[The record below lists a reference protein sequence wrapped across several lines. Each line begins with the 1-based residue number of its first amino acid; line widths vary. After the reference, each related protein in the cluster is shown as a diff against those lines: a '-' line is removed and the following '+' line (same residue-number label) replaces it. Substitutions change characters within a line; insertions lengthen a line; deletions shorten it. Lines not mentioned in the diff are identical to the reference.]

1 MTNIIPPY
9 SPSSSATQAA
19 DTSPS
24 RGKGGGTK
32 NTTHSNTNA
41 SVESVTLS
49 AAAQAN
55 AALVNAAHNANGVDQ
70 NRVNAIKEALANGS
84 YNVSPD
90 DLAHAISSVLSEVRQ

>member
-9 SPSSSATQAA
+9 TPSSSAAQAA

-24 RGKGGGTK
+24 RGKGGDTK
-32 NTTHSNTNA
+32 NASHSKTNA

-49 AAAQAN
+49 AAAQTN
-55 AALVNAAHNANGVDQ
+55 AALVNAAHNADGVDQ
-70 NRVNAIKEALANGS
+70 SRVSAIKEALANGS